1 MFILNNNPLPV
12 GVPFEHNGIQYPANW
27 LQLSS
32 QADRTAIG
40 ITEVADQSRPDDQYY
55 WVTENADGTY
65 TSTPKDLTQLKA
77 NAISRVDDQAYFLL
91 NKTDY
96 MDYRKLSDPTYTPP
110 AAWVTWRAA
119 VRAYIATAKT
129 AVNAATDVPSLQTAI
144 AGIKW
149 PLDPDSAAM
158 QATAGATTTTP

>member
-32 QADRTAIG
+32 QSDRTAIG

-65 TSTPKDLTQLKA
+65 TSTPKDLTTLK
-77 NAISRVDDQAYFLL
+77 SSSVKQVQQTVWSMLHP
-91 NKTDY
+91 TDY
-96 MDYRKLSDPTYTPP
+96 MDSRKANDPSYTPP

-119 VRAYIATAKT
+119 MRTQMTTSIAAI
-129 AVNAATDVPSLQTAI
+129 NAATDIPSLITAKTI
-144 AGIKW
+144 TW
-149 PLDPDSAAM
+149 PNDPDYVAPT
-158 QATAGATTTTP
+158 QGA

>member
-40 ITEVADQSRPDDQYY
+40 ITEIADQPRPDDQYY
-55 WVTENADGTY
+55 WVTQNPDGTY

-77 NAISRVDDQAYFLL
+77 NAVKQVQQYVWSAL
-91 NKTDY
+91 NPTDY
-96 MDYRKLSDPTYTPP
+96 MDSRKANDPTYTPP

-119 VRAYIATAKT
+119 MRTEMTTAIAAINASTDIPSLITAKT
-129 AVNAATDVPSLQTAI
+129 IN
-144 AGIKW
+144 W
-149 PLDPDSAAM
+149 PHDPDYVSPT
-158 QATAGATTTTP
+158 QGA